1 MRRPRPASGVS
12 VAVLVVAGAVSGWGT
27 GEAVAD
33 PTTAGTLYVN
43 HDGACSDTGTG
54 SASTPFCTVQA
65 AADVVLPGQTVRVEA
80 PDGLPYVESVTLTRS
95 GTEDAPI
102 TFTGAAFAP
111 GGSPTL
117 LTPKGSAPALTLK
130 AVHDVRVQS
139 LAIGY
144 PGADAVAVTGST
156 GVALDRLS
164 FRRPV
169 PSGGGT
175 GTAVTVDGASTDVT
189 VSRNWIPDG
198 YAYGV
203 RVQPGASQVT
213 VTTNVVTTPRRGGI
227 EMAGTSGAAV
237 TSNTVTA
244 PCATGISLDGAS
256 SGTVENNVVAS
267 VPAKQSDSCPA
278 PTAPLYSVSADS
290 ADHVTSD
297 YNAAANG
304 SGTAARPR
312 PEYAWADAP
321 YTTAVSLHDAT
332 GQGAHD
338 IDGLNL
344 SYPTAPPEHSVLI
357 DSADAHA
364 PGELTT
370 DVDGA
375 PLVDDPLV
383 ADTGT
388 GTTARPDRGAI
399 ERQDSI
405 TVPGDD
411 MPSPSRGVAPF
422 VTSVRTDDATTGWG
436 KPIATYS
443 VDFGDGSAPVTQAPG
458 APITHAYTT
467 PGVYAPAMTVTD
479 ADGSSSTVRS
489 AAVDVGTT
497 APPATSL
504 SGALATTADGQ
515 VDAGEALFTVP
526 QPANAWEVAYRVL
539 TFGDGDQESLPDGPQ
554 KIEHQYPAA
563 GSYTAT
569 LTQTDLLGRTT
580 TARVTVHA
588 ADAFLPVAARYDAER
603 TIPAHGVL
611 KLSAATVHAGSDGVD
626 AARLQI
632 VTSGA
637 KANGTLTVYTDGT
650 TRPGTSTVGFGPG
663 RTVSNEATV
672 KVTPTGA
679 IDLYNSSSGPV
690 TVNVATL
697 GLQSH
702 AQFGRTYHPATPI
715 RLLDTRSGTGGHTGA
730 VAGGHSLTLTVSGTH
745 GVPAHANAVVLDVVA
760 TTTKGSGSLTVSPD
774 GTINSGVSG
783 PYWTTGQTASAQIVV
798 PMASLVDGKVVLRN
812 NSKSSANL
820 VADVVGWYGP
830 TASGSTFQPVSPVR
844 ILNTRTGTGG
854 KIAKLGAHATL
865 KLKVAGAH
873 GVPASGVS
881 AVDLNLTVPSPT
893 GSGYLVAYADGTT
906 RPDVHSADYTGGH
919 PAAGAAL
926 VKVGADGEVDLY
938 NAGSTAVDVDTD
950 LLGDYTVDTVG

>member
-1 MRRPRPASGVS
+1 MRRPRPVSGVS
-12 VAVLVVAGAVSGWGT
+12 VAVLVVAGVVSGWGA
-27 GEAVAD
+27 GEAAAD
-33 PTTAGTLYVN
+33 PSSAGTLYVN

-54 SASTPFCTVQA
+54 SATLPFCTVQA
-65 AADVVLPGQTVRVEA
+65 AADVVSPGQTVRIEA
-80 PDGLPYVESVTLTRS
+80 PDELSYVESVTLTRS

-102 TFTGAAFAP
+102 TFTGAAPFP
-111 GGSPTL
+111 GGSPTV

-130 AVHDVRVQS
+130 SVHDVHIQS
-139 LAIGY
+139 LGIGY
-144 PGADAVAVTGST
+144 PGTDAVAVTGST
-156 GVALDRLS
+156 GVTLDRLS

-175 GTAVTVDGASTDVT
+175 GTAVSVDGASSDVT

-203 RVQPGASQVT
+203 RAQPGASKVT
-213 VTTNVVTTPRRGGI
+213 VTTDVVTTPRRGGI
-227 EMAGTSGAAV
+227 VLTGTSGAAV
-237 TSNTVTA
+237 TSNTVAA
-244 PCATGISLDGAS
+244 PCAAGISLDGAS

-267 VPAKQSDSCPA
+267 APAKQSDSCPA

-290 ADHVTSD
+290 ADQVTSD

-312 PEYAWADAP
+312 PEYAWADTP
-321 YTTAVSLHDAT
+321 YTTSVSLHDAT

-338 IDGLNL
+338 IDGLNVPAL
-344 SYPTAPPEHSVLI
+344 TAPPEHSALI
-357 DSADAHA
+357 DSGDADA

-370 DVDGA
+370 DIDGA
-375 PLVDDPLV
+375 PVVDDPLV

-388 GTTARPDRGAI
+388 GTTGRPDRGAI
-399 ERQDSI
+399 ERQDTL

-422 VTSVRTDDATTGWG
+422 VTSVRTDDATTSWG
-436 KPIATYS
+436 KPIATYA

-458 APITHAYTT
+458 APITHTYTT
-467 PGVYAPAMTVTD
+467 PGVYAPVVTVTD
-479 ADGSSSTVRS
+479 ADGSSRTVRP
-489 AAVDVGTT
+489 AAVDAGTT
-497 APPATSL
+497 AAPATSL
-504 SGALATTADGQ
+504 SGALATNTDGQ
-515 VDAGEALFTVP
+515 VDAGDAVFTVP
-526 QPANAWEVAYRVL
+526 QPANAWEVAHRVL
-539 TFGDGDQESLPDGPQ
+539 TFGDGDQENLADGTQ

-580 TARVTVHA
+580 TAKVTVHA

-611 KLSAATVHAGSDGVD
+611 KLPAATVHADSDGVD
-626 AARLQI
+626 AARLR
-632 VTSGA
+632 VVASGA
-637 KANGTLTVYTDGT
+637 KASGTLTLYTDGT
-650 TRPGTSTVGFGPG
+650 TRPGTSTVTFGAG

-679 IDLYNSSSGPV
+679 IDLYNSGSGPV

-702 AQFGRTYHPATPI
+702 AQFGRTYRPAAPV

-730 VAGGHSLTLTVSGTH
+730 VAGGHSLTLTVAGTH
-745 GVPAHANAVVLDVVA
+745 GVPAQADAVVLNVVA
-760 TTTKGSGSLTVSPD
+760 TTTKGSGSLTVSPE
-774 GTINSGVSG
+774 GTVNSGVSG

-798 PMASLVDGKVVLRN
+798 PMVSSVSGKVVLRN

-830 TASGSTFQPVSPVR
+830 TASGSTFQPVGPVR

-854 KIAKLGAHATL
+854 KVAKLGAHATL
-865 KLKVAGAH
+865 KLKVTGAH
-873 GVPASGVS
+873 GVPASGVN

-906 RPDVHSADYTGGH
+906 RPDVHSADYTSGR

-926 VKVGADGEVDLY
+926 VKVGTDGEIDLY
-938 NAGSTAVDVDTD
+938 NAGATAVDVDTD
-950 LLGDYTVDTVG
+950 LLGDYIPATVG

>member
-1 MRRPRPASGVS
+1 M
-12 VAVLVVAGAVSGWGT
+12 AVLVVAGVVSCWGT
-27 GEAVAD
+27 GEAAAD
-33 PTTAGTLYVN
+33 PSPAGTLYVN

-54 SASTPFCTVQA
+54 SASMPFCTVQA
-65 AADVVLPGQTVRVEA
+65 AADVVLPGQTVRLES
-80 PDGLPYVESVTLTRS
+80 PDDLPYVESVTLTRS

-102 TFTGAAFAP
+102 TFTGAALAP
-111 GGSPTL
+111 SGSPPV

-130 AVHDVRVQS
+130 AVHDVRIQS
-139 LAIGY
+139 LGIGY

-156 GVALDRLS
+156 GITLERLA
-164 FRRPV
+164 FRRPA
-169 PSGGGT
+169 PSTGGT
-175 GTAVTVDGASTDVT
+175 GTAIGVDGASSGVT

-203 RVQPGASQVT
+203 RAQPGASQVT
-213 VTTNVVTTPRRGGI
+213 VTTNVVTTPRQGGI
-227 EMAGTSGAAV
+227 VMTGTSGAAV

-267 VPAKQSDSCPA
+267 APAKQTDSCPA
-278 PTAPLYSVSADS
+278 PTAPLYFVSAES
-290 ADHVTSD
+290 ADQVTSD

-304 SGTAARPR
+304 SGTSVRPR

-344 SYPTAPPEHSVLI
+344 PSTTAPPEHSALI

-383 ADTGT
+383 ADSGT
-388 GTTARPDRGAI
+388 SPTARPDRGAI

-405 TVPGDD
+405 TVPSDD

-422 VTSVRTDDATTGWG
+422 VTSVKTDDATTSWG

-458 APITHAYTT
+458 APITHTYTT
-467 PGVYAPAMTVTD
+467 PGVYGPAVTVTD
-479 ADGSSSTVRS
+479 VDGSSRTVRS
-489 AAVDVGTT
+489 PAVDAGTT
-497 APPATSL
+497 AAPATSL
-504 SGALATTADGQ
+504 SGSLVTTADGE
-515 VDAGEALFTVP
+515 VDAGDALFTVP

-539 TFGDGDQESLPDGPQ
+539 TFGDGDQENLADGPQ

-588 ADAFLPVAARYDAER
+588 ADAFLPVAAQYDAER

-611 KLSAATVHAGSDGVD
+611 KLSAATVHADSDGVD
-626 AARLQI
+626 AARLRI

-637 KANGTLTVYTDGT
+637 KASGTLTLYTDGT
-650 TRPGTSTVGFGPG
+650 TRPGTSTVSFGAG

-672 KVTPTGA
+672 KVAPTGA

-702 AQFGRTYHPATPI
+702 AQFGRTYHPATPV
-715 RLLDTRSGTGGHTGA
+715 RLLDTRSGTGGHTGV
-730 VAGGHSLTLTVSGTH
+730 VAGGRSVTLTVSGAH
-745 GVPAHANAVVLDVVA
+745 GVPAGADAVVLDVVA

-774 GTINSGVSG
+774 STVNSGVSG
-783 PYWTTGQTASAQIVV
+783 PYWVTGQTASAQIVV
-798 PMASLVDGKVVLRN
+798 PMASLINGKVILRN
-812 NSKSSANL
+812 NSKSSAHL
-820 VADVVGWYGP
+820 IADVVGWYGP
-830 TASGSTFQPVSPVR
+830 TATGTTFQPVSPVR

-865 KLKVAGAH
+865 KLKVTGAH
-873 GVPASGVS
+873 GVPANGVS
-881 AVDLNLTVPSPT
+881 AVDVNLTVPSPT

-906 RPDVHSADYTGGH
+906 RPDVHTADYTSGH

-926 VKVGADGEVDLY
+926 VKVGTDGEIDLY
-938 NAGSTAVDVDTD
+938 NAGSTAIDVDTD
-950 LLGDYTVDTVG
+950 LLGDYTVNTVG

>member
-1 MRRPRPASGVS
+1 M
-12 VAVLVVAGAVSGWGT
+12 AVLVVAGVVSCWGT
-27 GEAVAD
+27 GEAAAD
-33 PTTAGTLYVN
+33 PSPAGTLYVN

-54 SASTPFCTVQA
+54 SASMPFCTVQA
-65 AADVVLPGQTVRVEA
+65 AADVVLPGQTVRLES
-80 PDGLPYVESVTLTRS
+80 PDDLPYVESVTLTRS

-102 TFTGAAFAP
+102 TFTGAALAP
-111 GGSPTL
+111 SGSPPI

-130 AVHDVRVQS
+130 AVHDVRIQS
-139 LAIGY
+139 LGIGY

-156 GVALDRLS
+156 GITLDRLS

-169 PSGGGT
+169 PSTGGT
-175 GTAVTVDGASTDVT
+175 GTAIGVDGASSGVT

-203 RVQPGASQVT
+203 RAQSGASQVT

-227 EMAGTSGAAV
+227 VMTGTSGAAV

-267 VPAKQSDSCPA
+267 ASAKQTDSCPA
-278 PTAPLYSVSADS
+278 PTAPLYFVSAQS
-290 ADHVTSD
+290 ADQVTSD

-304 SGTAARPR
+304 SGTSARPR

-344 SYPTAPPEHSVLI
+344 PSTTAPPEHSALI

-388 GTTARPDRGAI
+388 GSTARPDRGAI

-405 TVPGDD
+405 IIPSDD
-411 MPSPSRGVAPF
+411 MPSPSRGVAPV
-422 VTSVRTDDATTGWG
+422 VTSVKTDDATTSWG

-458 APITHAYTT
+458 APITHTYAT
-467 PGVYAPAMTVTD
+467 PGVYSPAVTVTD
-479 ADGSSSTVRS
+479 ADGSSRTVRS
-489 AAVDVGTT
+489 PAVDAGTT
-497 APPATSL
+497 AAPATSL
-504 SGALATTADGQ
+504 SGALVTTADGK
-515 VDAGEALFTVP
+515 VDAGDALFTVP
-526 QPANAWEVAYRVL
+526 QPAIAWEVAYRVL
-539 TFGDGDQESLPDGPQ
+539 AFGDGDQENLADGPR

-611 KLSAATVHAGSDGVD
+611 KLSAATVHADSDGVD
-626 AARLQI
+626 AARLRI

-637 KANGTLTVYTDGT
+637 KASGTLTLYTDGT
-650 TRPGTSTVGFGPG
+650 TRPGTSTVSFGAG

-672 KVTPTGA
+672 KVTPTGV
-679 IDLYNSSSGPV
+679 IDLYNSSTGPV

-702 AQFGRTYHPATPI
+702 AQFGRTYHPAAPI

-730 VAGGHSLTLTVSGTH
+730 VAGGHSVTLTVSGAH
-745 GVPAHANAVVLDVVA
+745 GVPADADAVVLNVVA

-774 GTINSGVSG
+774 STVNPGVSG

-798 PMASLVDGKVVLRN
+798 PMAPLINGKVVFRN
-812 NSKSSANL
+812 NSKSSAHL
-820 VADVVGWYGP
+820 IADVVGWYGP
-830 TASGSTFQPVSPVR
+830 TATGTTFQPVSPVR

-865 KLKVAGAH
+865 KLKVTGAH
-873 GVPASGVS
+873 GVPANGVS

-906 RPDVHSADYTGGH
+906 RPDVHTADYTSGQ
-919 PAAGAAL
+919 PAAGTAL
-926 VKVGADGEVDLY
+926 VKVGTDGEIDLY
-938 NAGSTAVDVDTD
+938 NAGSTAIDVNTD
-950 LLGDYTVDTVG
+950 LLGDYILNTVE